1 MIAVFA
7 VRDIHAWEDRY
18 QQNLA
23 LIRERVLGFARRRL
37 VPHEADAA
45 AAEDIAQACIVTLW
59 ERYPEK
65 RELAEMTAIAI
76 GIARHKIAQFR
87 RDRERVPGA
96 QTEIDPPQ
104 PGDVF
109 DRVAARESVDRF
121 LRAMLQLAPRC
132 RELLRLKLIEEC
144 DYAEIRLRMG
154 IAGNI
159 YEMAKRCHSSLL
171 RLVGGAL
178 K

>member
-1 MIAVFA
+1 MFA
-7 VRDIHAWEDRY
+7 VRGPDAWEDPY

-23 LIRERVLGFARRRL
+23 LIRQRILGFARRRL

-45 AAEDIAQACIVTLW
+45 AAEDIAQACIVALW

-65 RELAEMTAIAI
+65 RELEEMMAIAI
-76 GIARHKIAQFR
+76 GTARNKIAQFR
-87 RDRERVPGA
+87 RDRELHPGAAAEPA
-96 QTEIDPPQ
+96 QTE
-104 PGDVF
+104 DVF
-109 DRVAARESVDRF
+109 VRVAARETVDRF

-144 DYAEIRLRMG
+144 DYAEMRLRLG

-159 YEMAKRCHSSLL
+159 YEMTKRCHQALL
-171 RLVGGAL
+171 RLVGGAA